1 MTPSDDEISAA
12 CGTLLTEYD
21 WATMSIDAI
30 RLRLYRAAYSAGM
43 EAAAMMCQQ
52 IADWHTQAA
61 MESRR
66 RSEVDIEEDRGIGA
80 SECVVAIRAAN
91 GREGKQ

>member
-1 MTPSDDEISAA
+1 MTPSDDEIRAA

-30 RLRLYRAAYSAGM
+30 RLRLYRAAYAAGM
-43 EAAAMMCQQ
+43 EAAAGMCQQ
-52 IADWHTQAA
+52 IADGHTQAA
-61 MESRR
+61 IDSHRADDMLMY
-66 RSEVDIEEDRGIGA
+66 EDRGIGA

-91 GREGKQ
+91 GREGKS

>member
-1 MTPSDDEISAA
+1 MTPSDDEIRAA

-43 EAAAMMCQQ
+43 EAAAV
-52 IADWHTQAA
+52 IADDMLGCETDAVA
-61 MESRR
+61 
-66 RSEVDIEEDRGIGA
+66 D
-80 SECVVAIRAAN
+80 AIRAAN